1 MRAISKV
8 EEWSCKPSVDLS
20 RNSYNPRS
28 FPANLQL
35 GQESHLSRLTAVY
48 HVTNGRSLVI
58 DNLRPQTNIRNANKV
73 GVIQFYFDD
82 HDPNDQTVDDVFRSF
97 VKQIIYQMS
106 DKGIPE
112 SLSQMYESV

>member
-8 EEWSCKPSVDLS
+8 EGWKCKSSVDLS
-20 RNSYNPRS
+20 RNSYSPRCVT
-28 FPANLQL
+28 ANLQL

-82 HDPNDQTVDDVFRSF
+82 HDPNDQTADDVFRSF

-106 DKGIPE
+106 DKEIPE
-112 SLSQMYESV
+112 SLSQMYD